1 VVATATTRYCR
12 GVKPNP
18 KHIPVVIFVRC
29 RVVSLMLERSSLFPR
44 EEIHCITGLCR
55 GHGNR
60 SFRLRVVSPTLN
72 SPTCKV
78 DSPTCL
84 MYVIGQ
90 FAYGSYVQ
98 VVDVDLSCYHNCSQ
112 HFCF

>member
-1 VVATATTRYCR
+1 MNVGSDQLRDLIILSGT
-12 GVKPNP
+12 
-18 KHIPVVIFVRC
+18 
-29 RVVSLMLERSSLFPR
+29 L
-44 EEIHCITGLCR
+44 
-55 GHGNR
+55 GNR

-90 FAYGSYVQ
+90 FAHGSYVR
-98 VVDVDLSCYHNCSQ
+98 VVDVDLSCYHKK
-112 HFCF
+112 